1 MSRSKYNAARTTV
14 DGVTFDSAAEA
25 REYHRLRQ
33 LEDAGK
39 IAGLILQPK
48 FECVVNGKK
57 ICTYRADFQ
66 HVEGGE
72 RVVSDV
78 KGVQTAAFK
87 LKRKLVEALHG
98 VTIKLIP
105 A

>member
-1 MSRSKYNAARTTV
+1 MTKYGSQRTSV
-14 DGVTFDSAAEA
+14 DGIWFDSAAEA
-25 REYHRLRQ
+25 REYGRLKQ

-39 IAGLILQPK
+39 IGDLRLQP
-48 FECVVNGKK
+48 EYHCTINGFK
-57 ICTYRADFQ
+57 ICTYRADFSY
-66 HVEGGE
+66 VERGK
-72 RVVSDV
+72 RITADV
-78 KGVQTAAFK
+78 KGVQTPAFR